1 MSVQIDGSTGNIIAT
16 KADYSGNVSIGGTLT
31 YEDVTNIDSVG
42 LITARN
48 GIKVDDLGVQV
59 GTGATV
65 DSAAANTLTF
75 LTGGSERVRI
85 DSSGRFGLGTS
96 SPSQKLHIQDSSGP
110 LLTFDDA
117 TTQFGHIGS
126 YNKLVGSGDVDTFL
140 ISSANSKPLVLR
152 APTGQTISFDI
163 ASSEALRI
171 TSGGKVKIANHGTN
185 DLRTLSVLGPQT
197 QIQFGTAE
205 DVGGFLLS
213 TNNGQFGLSGGGYYN
228 GSNWVAK
235 HTASAQIRT
244 DGDGAIAFFGQSGLT
259 SGNTFTPSERLR
271 IDSSGRVLI
280 GTTTEGAANEA
291 DNLTIADSDDVGIT
305 LRSTNSGF
313 NRLYFS
319 DATSGNAEYAG
330 YLLYKHADNSMIFGT
345 NSTERMRIDSSGN
358 FGIGM
363 STINQT
369 SSGRTVLGL
378 NGSTSSLL
386 NFNHGNTLSA
396 FIYCDSGEARLEAEG
411 SRYVN
416 FRTGGVERLRIASGG
431 DATLRSDSYGLG
443 VRSIAGSSSVNT
455 ALFVAHSS
463 GSISTGSITL
473 ELYTNGNIKNSN
485 NSYGVLS
492 DERLKEN
499 IVDASSQWEDIK
511 SLRIRKYN
519 FRDNN
524 GYETHTQIGLVAQ
537 ETESVCPGL
546 IQETPVREDA
556 TPVLDADGNALETT
570 KSVST
575 SILYMKAVKALQE
588 AMSRIETLESEV
600 AALKG

>member
-185 DLRTLSVLGPQT
+185 DLRTLSALGPQT

-244 DGDGAIAFFGQSGLT
+244 DGDGAIVFFANTSLT
-259 SGNTFTPSERLR
+259 SGNTFTPTERFR
-271 IDSSGRVLI
+271 ID
-280 GTTTEGAANEA
+280 
-291 DNLTIADSDDVGIT
+291 D
-305 LRSTNSGF
+305 
-313 NRLYFS
+313 
-319 DATSGNAEYAG
+319 SGNMGLNTSSNLLSNANRRTISINGNSSAAVALGVNGTREGHVYAD
-330 YLLYKHADNSMIFGT
+330 ASSMEISAVDNYMYFTAGS
-345 NSTERMRIDSSGN
+345 SERMRINTNGTVDIDVAGTYQ
-358 FGIGM
+358 GK
-363 STINQT
+363 QT
-369 SSGRTVLGL
+369 SAHYINNNINNQWIYYMQHTGTNPYGITIRYKGTNVAPNNTSNTFIHCEDYNADRFSVRS
-378 NGSTSSLL
+378 NGD
-386 NFNHGNTLSA
+386 
-396 FIYCDSGEARLEAEG
+396 CDSA
-411 SRYVN
+411 
-416 FRTGGVERLRIASGG
+416 TG
-431 DATLRSDSYGLG
+431 SYG
-443 VRSIAGSSSVNT
+443 SYSD
-455 ALFVAHSS
+455 
-463 GSISTGSITL
+463 
-473 ELYTNGNIKNSN
+473 IK
-485 NSYGVLS
+485 
-492 DERLKEN
+492 LKEN
-499 IVDASSQWEDIK
+499 IVDAPSQWLDLKNIK
-511 SLRIRKYN
+511 VRN
-519 FRDNN
+519 FNFTEESGLNGGKFLGVIAQEVELVSAGLVSDVPDRDEDNN
-524 GYETHTQIGLVAQ
+524 PTGT
-537 ETESVCPGL
+537 
-546 IQETPVREDA
+546 
-556 TPVLDADGNALETT
+556 TT
-570 KSVST
+570 KSVKY
-575 SILYMKAVKALQE
+575 SILYMKSIKALQE
-588 AMSRIETLESEV
+588 AMERIETLEAKV
-600 AALKG
+600 AALEG